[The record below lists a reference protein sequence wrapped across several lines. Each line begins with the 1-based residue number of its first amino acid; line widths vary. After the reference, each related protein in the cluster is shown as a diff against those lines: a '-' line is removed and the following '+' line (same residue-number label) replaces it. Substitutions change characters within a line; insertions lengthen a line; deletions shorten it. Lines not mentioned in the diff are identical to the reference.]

1 MDFYVNGNKIDI
13 SLENEKTVGEV
24 LKAFEEE
31 CAKNKATTVSIFV
44 DDKQITAEDFDEI
57 AKVEIKDST
66 KIELGVIS
74 ENDVNEAFANEAK
87 LCRQIAQE
95 LEQVPVN
102 LQSGKD
108 KEASIIITR
117 LADLVDN
124 ICHTASLS
132 ALFPETYGSIKIE
145 DKTFS
150 EYFADLSAI
159 LGDFEKA
166 LTDKDSVMTG
176 DLAEYE
182 ISPRL
187 IALAD
192 ALEA

>member
-13 SLENEKTVGEV
+13 SLENEKTVGDL

-44 DDKQITAEDFDEI
+44 DDKQILAEDFDEI
-57 AKVEIKDST
+57 AKQELTDAT

-74 ENDVNEAFANEAK
+74 ENDVNEAFKNEAA
-87 LCRQIAQE
+87 LCRQIAAE

-108 KEASIIITR
+108 KEASLIITR
-117 LADLVDN
+117 LADLIDN
-124 ICHTASLS
+124 VCHTASLS
-132 ALFPETYGSIKIE
+132 ALFPETYGTIRIS
-145 DKTFS
+145 DKTFT
-150 EYFADLSAI
+150 EYFADLSTI
-159 LGDFEKA
+159 LADFEKA
-166 LTDKDSVMTG
+166 LSDKDTVLTG

-187 IALAD
+187 VALAD